1 MRNKEK
7 QIKDISGGQIVL
19 YQNKMEVRL
28 IQDTVWLSLN
38 QIADLLERD
47 KSVISRHLF
56 NIYKEEELDRK
67 STVAFFATVQKNCR
81 AK

>member
-47 KSVISRHLF
+47 KSVTSRHLF

>member
-1 MRNKEK
+1 VRNKEK